1 MGEKGP
7 KTEITIAVIG
17 LTGVLGAALIANWQK
32 IFPDNNKNNSPVVN
46 GNISPSPG
54 PKPSQSNP
62 DPTQCLSAFLQ
73 GVPNDR
79 LKTVEA
85 GTRDLQIVG
94 PDQSKDQPIAL
105 RLEEDKKLVGLVRFQ
120 FYSNGPIFKIDSIVD
135 SQCQRIED
143 FINATRGGDKHVM
156 QNYDNLEIQI
166 GNARYDLDLEYGSG
180 RIDADFARI
189 SPKPSLF

>member
-1 MGEKGP
+1 MSERQP
-7 KTEITIAVIG
+7 KTEIIIAIIG
-17 LTGVLGAALIANWQK
+17 LVGVLGAAVIANWRN
-32 IFPDNNKNNSPVVN
+32 IFPKNNNSN
-46 GNISPSPG
+46 GPTINRDISPSPG

-62 DPTQCLSAFLQ
+62 DQTQCLSAYLQ
-73 GVPNDR
+73 GVPNDH

-85 GTRDLQIVG
+85 GTKDLQIVG

-105 RLEEDKKLVGLVRFQ
+105 RLEEDKKLVGAIRFR
-120 FYSNGPIFKIDSIVD
+120 FHSNGPIFKIDSIVD

-143 FINATRGGDKHVM
+143 FVNATRDGDKHVM

-180 RIDADFARI
+180 RIVADFARI
-189 SPKPSLF
+189 SPKP

>member
-17 LTGVLGAALIANWQK
+17 LIGVLGAAVIANWQK
-32 IFPDNNKNNSPVVN
+32 IFPNGNTNNNPVLN

-54 PKPSQSNP
+54 PQQSPSKTDQ
-62 DPTQCLSAFLQ
+62 TQCLSVFLQ

-79 LKTVEA
+79 VKIIES
-85 GTRDLQIVG
+85 GSKDLQVIG

-105 RLEEDKKLVGLVRFQ
+105 RLEEDKKLVGAIRFQ
-120 FYSNGPIFKIDSIVD
+120 YFSNGSMFKIGSIID

-143 FINATRGGDKHVM
+143 FVNATRGGDKHVL
-156 QNYDNLEIQI
+156 QNYDNVEIQI
-166 GNARYDLDLEYGSG
+166 GNARYGLDLEYGSG
-180 RIDADFARI
+180 KIDVDFARI
-189 SPKPSLF
+189 SPKP